1 MDKPEK
7 QWDEERE
14 ELMKVKE
21 ETNFTTPKM
30 EEENE
35 NEEDEEDGS
44 EGMPK

>member
-1 MDKPEK
+1 MEKPEK
-7 QWDEERE
+7 QWEEERE
-14 ELMKVKE
+14 ELRKGKE
-21 ETNFTTPKM
+21 ETNFTTLKM